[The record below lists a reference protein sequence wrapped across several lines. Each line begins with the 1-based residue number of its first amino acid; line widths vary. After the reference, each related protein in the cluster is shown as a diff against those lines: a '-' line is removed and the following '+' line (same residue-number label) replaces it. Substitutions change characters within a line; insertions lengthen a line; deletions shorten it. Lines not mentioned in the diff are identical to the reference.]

1 MVRSRVCGERPYSN
15 ANLRGS
21 CFDPARVG
29 AYRVR
34 IAFLSDSE
42 AWHILSDRESTSPNE
57 PTVPFWTHFYKVII
71 LGIVLVVLIAAIS
84 TVIQAPLGERPV
96 EGVEMTKPPW
106 YFLWLFLPEERFG
119 FGAIL
124 YLWTGLFVALLL
136 VPLLDRSP
144 SRDWRDR
151 KLIVAVGALIL
162 VAIIILTIYG
172 VLRPAEQH
180 LG

>member
-1 MVRSRVCGERPYSN
+1 M
-15 ANLRGS
+15 
-21 CFDPARVG
+21 
-29 AYRVR
+29 
-34 IAFLSDSE
+34 
-42 AWHILSDRESTSPNE
+42 
-57 PTVPFWTHFYKVII
+57 II

-84 TVIQAPLGERPV
+84 MVIQAPLGERPV

-119 FGAIL
+119 VGAIL